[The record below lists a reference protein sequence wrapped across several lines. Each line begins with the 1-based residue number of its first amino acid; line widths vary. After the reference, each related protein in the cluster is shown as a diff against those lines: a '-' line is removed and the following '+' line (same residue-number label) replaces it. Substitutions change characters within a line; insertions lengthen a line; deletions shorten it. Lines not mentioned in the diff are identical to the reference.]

1 MTLFILLV
9 IAVAAGYLIAKSR
22 ASKTIDETAASVVS
36 TTKTAV
42 SQTSDRLRGRPSA
55 EQLKS
60 WAGGAGA
67 EHLPQEFIDWLG
79 ALNQEDASEFT
90 NALTNHMRGLD
101 FSLKDLLDGKLA
113 DQPEKVKTYSETIAA
128 YSQTYRQ
135 AKG

>member
-60 WAGGAGA
+60 WASGAGA
-67 EHLPQEFIDWLG
+67 EYLPQEFIDWLG

-90 NALTNHMRGLD
+90 NALTDHMRGLD